1 MKKIKSSILCVF
13 LLQGCSSLAPEIPTS
28 DSGIPG
34 QWGKTGEVQQFNQ
47 LKILQVFPAQ
57 SIRDD
62 VNFALEHNKEI
73 KKASLTALKAK
84 QLISSVEG
92 PFNVTGSINGDYR
105 GDVKACCVFSRQTY
119 GLLGISYEVDLWGR
133 ITSMTE
139 AAKANSESQD
149 LLMKSVQNAIASEII
164 KAHLTIAYA
173 NQNNETLDRMNA
185 VLSDLERKARLR
197 VQSGLP
203 DKENLSRILLKK
215 ETLQMNRIRNEQEK
229 SLAVET
235 LRILTSYK
243 KNHLQSFSSIKE
255 MKPTSYSIPENTSSG
270 IILNR
275 PDIASLKK
283 KMDAANYEIGVTKAE
298 QKPKILLPINLL
310 ALVEGGTLFQVLPS
324 ITQILFD
331 GGKRKSDEEVSITSR
346 DIAQTEF
353 EMGIQSAFR
362 DIANGLKN
370 DESLKNQIIS
380 GTEAT
385 GLAREAFDR
394 TKNRNDAGYD
404 LLSDLIDRF
413 DDLYSSESQLDL
425 LERERTKNSI
435 SLWSAL
441 GAGV

>member
-13 LLQGCSSLAPEIPTS
+13 LLNGCSSLAPEIPTS

-47 LKILQVFPAQ
+47 LKMSQVFPAS

-62 VNFALEHNKEI
+62 VNLALEHNKEI

-119 GLLGISYEVDLWGR
+119 GLLGISYEIDLWGR
-133 ITSMTE
+133 IKSMTE

-164 KAHLTIAYA
+164 RSHLVIAYS
-173 NQNNETLDRMNA
+173 NQHEVTINKMND
-185 VLSDLERKARLR
+185 VLFELEKKARLR

-215 ETLQMNRIRNEQEK
+215 ENLQMNRNRNEQEK
-229 SLAVET
+229 SSAIES

-243 KNHLQSFSSIKE
+243 KNQFQFFSTIDE
-255 MKPTSYSIPENTSSG
+255 MKPTSYSIPETTSSG

-275 PDIASLKK
+275 PDIAALKK
-283 KMDAANYEIGVTKAE
+283 KMIASNHEIGVAKAE
-298 QKPKILLPINLL
+298 RKPKILLPVNLL

-324 ITQILFD
+324 ITQSIF
-331 GGKRKSDEEVSITSR
+331 GGDKKKADKEVSITSR

-353 EMGIQSAFR
+353 EIGIQSAFR

-370 DESLKNQIIS
+370 DEALKNQIIS
-380 GTEAT
+380 GTEST
-385 GLAREAFDR
+385 KLAQEAFDR

-404 LLSDLIDRF
+404 SLSDLIDRF
-413 DDLYSSESQLDL
+413 DDLYSAQSQFDHLE
-425 LERERTKNSI
+425 LERMKNSI
-435 SLWSAL
+435 SLWSAV

>member
-1 MKKIKSSILCVF
+1 
-13 LLQGCSSLAPEIPTS
+13 
-28 DSGIPG
+28 
-34 QWGKTGEVQQFNQ
+34 
-47 LKILQVFPAQ
+47 
-57 SIRDD
+57 
-62 VNFALEHNKEI
+62 
-73 KKASLTALKAK
+73 
-84 QLISSVEG
+84 
-92 PFNVTGSINGDYR
+92 
-105 GDVKACCVFSRQTY
+105 
-119 GLLGISYEVDLWGR
+119 
-133 ITSMTE
+133 
-139 AAKANSESQD
+139 
-149 LLMKSVQNAIASEII
+149 
-164 KAHLTIAYA
+164 
-173 NQNNETLDRMNA
+173 
-185 VLSDLERKARLR
+185 
-197 VQSGLP
+197 
-203 DKENLSRILLKK
+203 
-215 ETLQMNRIRNEQEK
+215 
-229 SLAVET
+229 
-235 LRILTSYK
+235 
-243 KNHLQSFSSIKE
+243 

-283 KMDAANYEIGVTKAE
+283 KMDASNYEIGVTKAE

-353 EMGIQSAFR
+353 EMGIQLAFR